1 MCTCICR
8 SLHIKVVGINQLL
21 IFFQSLRLFL
31 SFDKDGDSRLNPV
44 EAMEKVLSAF
54 KRTPSSDMIE
64 PRADQAWFK
73 TLDKDA
79 SGFIEPGEFDER
91 LG

>member
-1 MCTCICR
+1 
-8 SLHIKVVGINQLL
+8 
-21 IFFQSLRLFL
+21 
-31 SFDKDGDSRLNPV
+31 
-44 EAMEKVLSAF
+44 MEKVLSAF

-91 LG
+91 LV